1 MGGGAFVVVGVV
13 AGRAGSASVVVG
25 ATPVSDR
32 VADFA
37 ASSDVLVVAEAL
49 VVGVSLVTARVE
61 VNDVVASPGGASP
74 ASEPPVSSKTAT
86 VTKADMVS
94 PPANG
99 PSTANPPI
107 EPLAR
112 CRPADREPDNLTRTL
127 FSRRLRRHGGPR
139 IAC

>member
-1 MGGGAFVVVGVV
+1 M
-13 AGRAGSASVVVG
+13 
-25 ATPVSDR
+25 SDR

-37 ASSDVLVVAEAL
+37 VSCDVLVVAGAL
-49 VVGVSLVTARVE
+49 VVGTSLVTARVE
-61 VNDVVASPGGASP
+61 VNDVVASPGGASST
-74 ASEPPVSSKTAT
+74 SEPPVSSKTAA
-86 VTKADMVS
+86 VTSADIVS